1 MKVIFKRES
10 LLSSINIVLKAVSS
24 KTTMPILECILIEA
38 SAEGVC
44 LTANDTELG
53 IETRIPT
60 DKCTVTE
67 SGKIAVEAKLF
78 SEIIRKIG
86 IDNDSDI
93 LIKSNGNTIEISC
106 DSSLFRIQEKDPDQF
121 PALPRIDEDKYIT
134 ISQFALKEAIKYTI
148 FSISPNDSN
157 KMMTGELFEVNNN
170 MLKVASLDGHR
181 ISIRNTILNTDYP
194 SVRVIIPGKT
204 LIEITKILPGDADKN
219 VDIFFSKNYA
229 VFKFDDTV
237 MVTRLI
243 DGDYFRIESML
254 SSDYETKIT
263 LNKKDFLDNIERS
276 TILIRENDKKPLVL
290 NIVDSKIE
298 LKMNS
303 IMGSMNSELMVN
315 KQGKNLMIAFNPKFL
330 MDALRAIDDEE
341 IVLYMTNP
349 KAPCFIKD
357 DEEKYIYLILPI
369 NFNPAAY

>member
-1 MKVIFKRES
+1 
-10 LLSSINIVLKAVSS
+10 
-24 KTTMPILECILIEA
+24 
-38 SAEGVC
+38 
-44 LTANDTELG
+44 
-53 IETRIPT
+53 
-60 DKCTVTE
+60 
-67 SGKIAVEAKLF
+67 
-78 SEIIRKIG
+78 
-86 IDNDSDI
+86 
-93 LIKSNGNTIEISC
+93 
-106 DSSLFRIQEKDPDQF
+106 
-121 PALPRIDEDKYIT
+121 
-134 ISQFALKEAIKYTI
+134 
-148 FSISPNDSN
+148 
-157 KMMTGELFEVNNN
+157 

-357 DEEKYIYLILPI
+357 DDGKYIYLILPI